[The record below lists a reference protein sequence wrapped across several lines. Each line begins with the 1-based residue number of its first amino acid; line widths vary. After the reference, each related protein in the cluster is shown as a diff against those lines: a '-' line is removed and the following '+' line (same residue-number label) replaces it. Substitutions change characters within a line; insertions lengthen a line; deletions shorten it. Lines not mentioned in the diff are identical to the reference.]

1 MAVIREDVVSIGF
14 EVARNPFAE
23 LTAGIND
30 IKIKLGIF
38 DDAGRGLRE
47 VGEEARTAGRDLESL
62 SNSIHAPP
70 DADGLVRP
78 LRETQ
83 EQAERVEETFTDM
96 VKSMAKVGKT
106 KLDAGVKKLTAG
118 IKKPV
123 SGIQNL
129 AKGAKEA
136 SSYLKRV
143 GLPHALNAGLG
154 KAATGAKKLAGDLKA
169 AAGIGFNK
177 AIGGLK
183 SLASEAGKA
192 TGKLGKGLL
201 KGAGR
206 LAIGVTAGIT
216 AASGAL
222 GAGAVAAYKFGS
234 AYETSLAKVSTMV
247 DTSVISMKDLSG
259 QVLDL
264 SNATG
269 EDAAGLNEAVYQ
281 ALSAGADSAGVVD
294 LVGTAVKAAK
304 GGFTDAETAVD
315 GLTSTLNA
323 YGMATSDAEGLANQF
338 LITQNKGKTT
348 FGELASNIGGVA
360 PTAQAAG
367 VGVDELLS
375 GVASLTAN
383 GIGTS
388 EAMTGIKSALSNII
402 KPSSEAAKKAKELG
416 LNFSTAELQSKGLA
430 GFLDEVKTATG
441 GNTDTMAQLF
451 GSVEALNTVLTLT
464 SDQGSQLMNDTLAEM
479 ATNTTALDD
488 AYNTMSATA
497 ENSVKKGLNSFKNL
511 GIGIY
516 QANEGPVS
524 ELTGLFS
531 KAGDDLYKAFQKG
544 GFEGLVGQIG
554 DTLADT
560 LTTITG
566 YLPDFIEG
574 GVSIV
579 ESLLDG
585 ILDNEDQ
592 ITDSL
597 IKGIISLQ
605 KGIIRIVPKL
615 VVAGARIITSLVQG
629 LAESYPELMTS
640 AADGIKVLVQGLK
653 DCAPRLLQSA
663 VTIVNSLVN
672 GLSQALPQLIP
683 AGVEM
688 IGELLNGLVSNLDVL
703 VSGAATLVFA
713 LVQGI
718 INSIPVLISTAVN
731 LVQGLVQGISNNA
744 GSLVDG
750 AIDLIQ
756 GLLTGLISN
765 LPAII
770 EGAVQIVVALAGG
783 LIQAIPQLIA
793 AIPKLIGAII
803 DTIMDTDWLQLGKDI
818 VKGIGRG
825 ITNGIKGIFGK
836 NKDNGKETMQSLAEG
851 MDEGS
856 PLAKASAEL
865 TSKDITTKV
874 DNTNLY
880 GSGKNIMS
888 GLNNGMLSMQ
898 GTLNTTASNIG
909 SGISTNLN
917 SSLDIHSPSRVTEET
932 GEYTDLGLV
941 KGMEGMS
948 GRVEKTARSVGDT
961 TAKNITPYKSQYS
974 PATGQSAGSAN
985 STSQVN
991 NWNPV
996 FNLTLNGASASDS
1009 NERKVKR
1016 WVKETIKESME
1027 GMGRTNPRLQEV

>member
-14 EVARNPFAE
+14 DVARNPFAE

-30 IKIKLGIF
+30 IKTKLGIF
-38 DDAGRGLRE
+38 NDTERGLRE
-47 VGEEARTAGRDLESL
+47 VGEEARTAGRDLEGL
-62 SNSIHAPP
+62 SDSIHAPP
-70 DADGLVRP
+70 DAESLARP
-78 LRETQ
+78 LVEVQ
-83 EQAERVEETFTDM
+83 NQAERAGDSFSGLSDNMEQVGQEDLSSGVEALAA
-96 VKSMAKVGKT
+96 SMSEPITGFKDLAGKAKAFAKMGLNEAVD
-106 KLDAGVKKLTAG
+106 KLPPG
-118 IKKPV
+118 IKQAV
-123 SGIQNL
+123 TGAGNL
-129 AKGAKEA
+129 
-136 SSYLKRV
+136 
-143 GLPHALNAGLG
+143 LG
-154 KAATGAKKLAGDLKA
+154 KAKDIA
-169 AAGIGFNK
+169 AIGFK
-177 AIGGLK
+177 KTVSGLK
-183 SLASEAGKA
+183 NITSEAGKA
-192 TGKLGKGLL
+192 AMKLGKGLL

-206 LAIGVTAGIT
+206 LAIGVTAGVT

-222 GAGAVAAYKFGS
+222 GAGAIAAYKFGS

-247 DTSVISMKDLSG
+247 DTSVISLKDLSG
-259 QVLDL
+259 QVMDL

-281 ALSAGADSAGVVD
+281 ALSAGADSAEVVD

-360 PTAQAAG
+360 PTAKAAG
-367 VGVDELLS
+367 VGVNELLS

-388 EAMTGIKSALSNII
+388 EAMTGIKAALSNII

-464 SDQGSQLMNDTLAEM
+464 SDQGTQLMNDTLNEM
-479 ATNTTALDD
+479 TTNTTALDD
-488 AYNTMSATA
+488 AYNTMSDTA
-497 ENSVKKGLNSFKNL
+497 ENSVKKGINSFKNL

-531 KAGDDLYKAFQKG
+531 KAGDDLYNAFKNG

-566 YLPDFIEG
+566 YLPDLING
-574 GVSIV
+574 GVEV
-579 ESLLDG
+579 
-585 ILDNEDQ
+585 
-592 ITDSL
+592 
-597 IKGIISLQ
+597 
-605 KGIIRIVPKL
+605 
-615 VVAGARIITSLVQG
+615 
-629 LAESYPELMTS
+629 
-640 AADGIKVLVQGLK
+640 
-653 DCAPRLLQSA
+653 
-663 VTIVNSLVN
+663 VNSLIDGIMQNRDQISNSIIN
-672 GLSQALPQLIP
+672 GLKSLLIGILQIAP
-683 AGVEM
+683 KLLVAGVAL
-688 IGELLNGLVSNLDVL
+688 IASLVEGVAQSLPTM
-703 VSGAATLVFA
+703 GPMA
-713 LVQGI
+713 LEAGKTFV
-718 INSIPVLISTAVN
+718 T
-731 LVQGLVQGISNNA
+731 GLVQYGPTILNSGIEIIKFL
-744 GSLVDG
+744 GK
-750 AIDLIQ
+750 
-756 GLLTGLISN
+756 GLLDSLPSIVSN
-765 LPAII
+765 AII
-770 EGAVQIVVALAGG
+770 LAG
-783 LIQAIPQLIA
+783 
-793 AIPKLIGAII
+793 KLVGAII
-803 DTIMDTDWLQLGKDI
+803 KFVKTVNWLDLGIKI
-818 VKGIGRG
+818 VKGIGKG
-825 ITNGIKGIFGK
+825 VVDGIKGLFGK
-836 NKDNGKETMQSLAEG
+836 NKDSGKEAIENLAVG
-851 MDEGS
+851 MDEAK
-856 PLAKASAEL
+856 PLVESSAGK
-865 TSKDITTKV
+865 TSEDITTKI

-898 GTLNTTASNIG
+898 GTLNTTAGNIG
-909 SGISTNLN
+909 TGISSNLN
-917 SSLDIHSPSRVTEET
+917 KSLDIHSPSRVTEET

-948 GRVEKTARSVGDT
+948 GKVEKTARSVGDT
-961 TAKNITPYKSQYS
+961 TANNISPYKSRYS
-974 PATGQSAGSAN
+974 PANDQNAGGTN
-985 STSQVN
+985 SSNQVN

>member
-14 EVARNPFAE
+14 DVDRNPFAE

-38 DDAGRGLRE
+38 NDTERGLRE
-47 VGEEARTAGRDLESL
+47 VGEEARTAGRDLEGL
-62 SNSIHAPP
+62 SDSIHAPP
-70 DADGLVRP
+70 DAESLARP
-78 LRETQ
+78 LIEVQ
-83 EQAERVEETFTDM
+83 NQAEKAGDSFSGLSDNMEQVGQEDLSGGVEALAA
-96 VKSMAKVGKT
+96 SMSEPITGFKDLAGKAKAFAKMGLNEAVD
-106 KLDAGVKKLTAG
+106 KLPPG
-118 IKKPV
+118 IK
-123 SGIQNL
+123 Q
-129 AKGAKEA
+129 
-136 SSYLKRV
+136 
-143 GLPHALNAGLG
+143 
-154 KAATGAKKLAGDLKA
+154 AATGAGNLLGKA
-169 AAGIGFNK
+169 KGIAAIGFK
-177 AIGGLK
+177 KTVSGLQ
-183 SLASEAGKA
+183 SIASEAGKA
-192 TGKLGKGLL
+192 AMKLGKGLL

-206 LAIGVTAGIT
+206 LAIGVTAGVT

-222 GAGAVAAYKFGS
+222 GAGAIAAYKFGS

-247 DTSVISMKDLSG
+247 DTSVISLKDLSG
-259 QVLDL
+259 QVMDL
-264 SNATG
+264 SNVTG
-269 EDAAGLNEAVYQ
+269 EDASGLNEAVYQ
-281 ALSAGADSAGVVD
+281 ALSAGANSAEVVD

-338 LITQNKGKTT
+338 LITQNKGKIT

-360 PTAQAAG
+360 PTAKAAG
-367 VGVDELLS
+367 VGVNELLS

-388 EAMTGIKSALSNII
+388 EAMTGIKAALSNII

-464 SDQGSQLMNDTLAEM
+464 SDQGTQLMNDTLNEM

-488 AYNTMSATA
+488 AYNTMSDTA
-497 ENSVKKGLNSFKNL
+497 ENSVKKGINSFKNL

-531 KAGDDLYKAFQKG
+531 KAGDDLYNAFKNG
-544 GFEGLVGQIG
+544 GFKGLVGQIG

-574 GVSIV
+574 GVSVV
-579 ESLLDG
+579 ESLVDG
-585 ILDNEDQ
+585 ILNNEDK

-597 IKGIISLQ
+597 IDGIISLG
-605 KGIIRIVPKL
+605 KGILRIVPKI
-615 VVAGARIITSLVQG
+615 VVAGAKIVTSLAQG
-629 LAESYPELMTS
+629 IAERLPELIPLT
-640 AADGIKVLVQGLK
+640 ADGIAMLGQGLM
-653 DCAPRLLQSA
+653 DNAPGLLQSA
-663 VTIVNSLVN
+663 VSIITTLVN

-683 AGVEM
+683 AAVEM
-688 IGELLNGLVSNLDVL
+688 IGGLLNGLLSNLDVL
-703 VSGAATLVFA
+703 VSGAGSLVFA

-718 INSIPVLISTAVN
+718 INSIPVLISSAVN
-731 LVQGLVQGISNNA
+731 LVQGLVQGLSNNA
-744 GSLVDG
+744 GNLVDG
-750 AIDLIQ
+750 AISLIQ

-793 AIPKLIGAII
+793 AVPKLVGAIV
-803 DTIMDTDWLQLGKDI
+803 DTIMETDWLKLGLDI
-818 VKGIGRG
+818 VKGIGNG
-825 ITNGIKGIFGK
+825 LINGIKGLFGK
-836 NKDNGKETMQSLAEG
+836 NKESGKESVQGIADG
-851 MDEGS
+851 MNEAQ
-856 PLAKASAEL
+856 PLVESSAGK
-865 TSKDITTKV
+865 TSQGITTKI

-898 GTLNTTASNIG
+898 GTLNTTAGNIG
-909 SGISTNLN
+909 TGISSNLN
-917 SSLDIHSPSRVTEET
+917 KSLDIHSPSRVTEET

-948 GRVEKTARSVGDT
+948 GKVVETARNVGDT
-961 TAKNITPYKSQYS
+961 TANNISPYMSRYS
-974 PATGQSAGSAN
+974 PATGQSAGRAN